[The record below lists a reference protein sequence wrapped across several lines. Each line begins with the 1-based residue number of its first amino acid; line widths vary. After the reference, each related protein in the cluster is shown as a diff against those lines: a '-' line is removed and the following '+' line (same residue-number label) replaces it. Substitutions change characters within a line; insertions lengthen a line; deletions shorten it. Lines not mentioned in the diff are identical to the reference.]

1 MVAATNALVA
11 TGNGADFQP
20 TVSES
25 RTGKG
30 FNIAVSGTF
39 VGTVLLEKSFDG
51 TTYIAVFRP
60 GTSTAISYTA
70 PGCETLC
77 EPEPGVRYRWR
88 CSAYTSGTINTR
100 LSN

>member
-1 MVAATNALVA
+1 MVAITSSFTA

-20 TVSES
+20 KVSEGAPG
-25 RTGKG
+25 T

-39 VGTVLLEKSFDG
+39 VGTAVLEKSFDK
-51 TTYIAVFRP
+51 TTYIAVLRP
-60 GTSTAISYTA
+60 ATNTAISYTA
-70 PGCETLC
+70 AGTEILT
-77 EPEPGVRYRWR
+77 EPEAGVTYRWR